1 MNFTMLFSDIKN
13 ILTDAKIVGKL
24 PKKSIKYITDH
35 SNEVNQNTLLVV
47 DKYKKFKL
55 SYLNEAISKNLKII
69 ITNRYYNHINLVQVI
84 VKNLD
89 KQVLKLIKYR
99 QPFKPK
105 KSIAITGTNGKTS
118 TAWFLAQI
126 CKINKVHTKLT
137 GTIGY
142 FQDLKKVKESKLTTP
157 NNLDLYQFSYSHIKN
172 KFHLISEASS
182 HGLHQGRFNDF
193 SIDIAAITNL
203 SHDHLDYHKNYISYV
218 KSKLIL
224 FHKILK
230 INGTAI
236 INSRLKNYK
245 SLLKKL
251 QTRNIKVITFGSKDV
266 FFTNGKNLNLS
277 VFKKNYKIKN
287 LKVNKVQKENLECAI
302 SCALAM
308 GISIRKILNSLNK
321 LKAAPGRF
329 EIISYKKKT
338 SSIIIDYAHT
348 PEALKN
354 LLKSYT
360 QNKVKPSIVF
370 GCGGN
375 RDKSKRKKMAII
387 AKKYAQNIYI
397 TDDNP
402 RYENPEIIR
411 KTLKKYCPKGLE
423 ISDRKKAIK
432 IAISKIK
439 KNEILIIA
447 GKGHEKY
454 QIIKNKKIKFDDYKI
469 AKSFI
474 K

>member
-1 MNFTMLFSDIKN
+1 MLFSDIKK
-13 ILTDAKIVGKL
+13 ILPDAEIVGRL
-24 PKKSIKYITDH
+24 PKIKIEYITDH
-35 SNEVNQNTLLVV
+35 SNTVNENTLLVV
-47 DKYKKFKL
+47 NKYKKFKL
-55 SYLNEAISKNLKII
+55 SYLKEAISKKLKII
-69 ITNRYYNHINLVQVI
+69 ITNCFFDNINITQVV
-84 VKNLD
+84 VKDLD
-89 KQVLKLIKYR
+89 KKVLKLIKYK

-118 TAWFLAQI
+118 TAWYLAQI
-126 CKINKVHTKLT
+126 CKINKIPTRLI
-137 GTIGY
+137 GTLGY
-142 FQDLKKVKESKLTTP
+142 FEDLKKIKDSNLTTP
-157 NNLDLYQFSYSHIKN
+157 NNLDLYQFSYLRKRN
-172 KFHLISEASS
+172 KFNFIAEASS
-182 HGLHQGRFNDF
+182 HGLHQGRFSDS

-224 FHKILK
+224 FNKILK
-230 INGTAI
+230 LNGTAI
-236 INSRLKNYK
+236 LNSRLKIYK
-245 SLLKKL
+245 SLYKKLILKK
-251 QTRNIKVITFGSKDV
+251 TNIITFGSKDV
-266 FFTNGKNLNLS
+266 FFENKKILNLS
-277 VFKKNYKIKN
+277 VFNKKYIIEN
-287 LKVNKVQKENLECAI
+287 LKINDVQKENLECAI

-308 GISIRKILNSLNK
+308 NISIRKIINSLNK

-329 EIISYKKKT
+329 EIINYKKKS

-348 PEALKN
+348 PEAIRN
-354 LLKSYT
+354 LLKMYT
-360 QNKVKPSIVF
+360 KNKFKPSIVF

-375 RDKSKRKKMAII
+375 RDKTKRKKMAII
-387 AKKYAQNIYI
+387 AKKYAEKVYI

-402 RYENPEIIR
+402 RYENPKIIR
-411 KTLKKYCPKGLE
+411 KTLKKYCPEGIE
-423 ISDRKKAIK
+423 IPDRSKAIK

>member
-1 MNFTMLFSDIKN
+1 MLFSDIKK
-13 ILTDAKIVGKL
+13 ILPDAEIVGKL
-24 PKKSIKYITDH
+24 PKITIEYITDH
-35 SNEVNQNTLLVV
+35 SNTVNENTLLVV
-47 DKYKKFKL
+47 NKYKKFKL
-55 SYLNEAISKNLKII
+55 SYLKEAISKKLKII
-69 ITNRYYNHINLVQVI
+69 ITNSFFDNINITQVV
-84 VKNLD
+84 VKDLD
-89 KQVLKLIKYR
+89 KKVSKLIKYK

-118 TAWFLAQI
+118 TAWYLAQI
-126 CKINKVHTKLT
+126 CKINKIPTRLI
-137 GTIGY
+137 GTLGY
-142 FQDLKKVKESKLTTP
+142 FEDLKKIKDSNLTTP
-157 NNLDLYQFSYSHIKN
+157 NNLDLYQFSYLRKRN
-172 KFHLISEASS
+172 KFNFIAEASS
-182 HGLHQGRFNDF
+182 HGLHQGRFSDS

-224 FHKILK
+224 FNKILK
-230 INGTAI
+230 LNGTAI
-236 INSRLKNYK
+236 LNSRLKIYK
-245 SLLKKL
+245 SLYKKLILKKI
-251 QTRNIKVITFGSKDV
+251 NIITFGSKDV
-266 FFTNGKNLNLS
+266 YFENKKILNLS
-277 VFKKNYKIKN
+277 VFNKKYIIKN
-287 LKVNKVQKENLECAI
+287 LTINEVQKENLECAI

-308 GISIRKILNSLNK
+308 NISIRKIINSLNK

-329 EIISYKKKT
+329 EIINYKKKS

-348 PEALKN
+348 PEAIRN
-354 LLKSYT
+354 LLKTYT
-360 QNKVKPSIVF
+360 KNKFKPSIVF

-375 RDKSKRKKMAII
+375 RDKTKRKKMAII
-387 AKKYAQNIYI
+387 AKKYAEKVYI

-402 RYENPEIIR
+402 RYENPKIIR
-411 KTLKKYCPKGLE
+411 KTLKKYCPGGIE
-423 ISDRKKAIK
+423 IPDRSKAIK